1 MRDGPVVWSRLSIQI
16 EKRAG
21 PFHDSRRISSMQ
33 RPSTRGRKTAR
44 AGLALALLALLI
56 SGGADGGLG
65 AGADLEF
72 LAQPARQAW
81 SRGVTWYHKT
91 PPADRV
97 TWGGLTAC
105 AGLGVLVLFGRLVR
119 LRTNRNVP
127 RDFHARFLV
136 RLQDGKLDRGK
147 ALDFCEL
154 NPSPAARV
162 ALGVVRRW
170 DRPVTDQERALA
182 MTVRVEA
189 ERLRRNVGTLRRIA
203 ALAPLLGLLGTLMAT
218 TRALTTTGTD
228 WAPAL
233 GTALGPF
240 TAGVALA
247 ILALVAYD
255 GLAGRIDALVGNL
268 ERVGTETV
276 DAIAMNTPPEPRAG
290 RTPHSLRVEIPEPH
304 LRPIDRE
311 NDYA

>member
-1 MRDGPVVWSRLSIQI
+1 
-16 EKRAG
+16 
-21 PFHDSRRISSMQ
+21 MQ
-33 RPSTRGRKTAR
+33 RSSTPGREMAR
-44 AGLALALLALLI
+44 AGLALALFALLFT
-56 SGGADGGLG
+56 GGADGGFA

-72 LAQPARQAW
+72 LAQPARQVW
-81 SRGVTWYHKT
+81 NRGVNWYHKT

-105 AGLGVLVLFGRLVR
+105 AGLGALVLLGRVVR
-119 LRTNRNVP
+119 LRANRIVP
-127 RDFHARFLV
+127 RDFQARFLV

-170 DRPVTDQERALA
+170 DRPVTDQERALS
-182 MTVRVEA
+182 MTVKVEA
-189 ERLRRNVGTLRRIA
+189 DRLRRNVGTLRRIA

-218 TRALTTTGTD
+218 ARALTTAGTE

-233 GTALGPF
+233 GLALAPL
-240 TAGVALA
+240 TAGVGLA

-255 GLAGRIDALVGNL
+255 GLVARVDALVGNL

-276 DAIAMNTPPEPRAG
+276 DAIAMNTPSEPRAG
-290 RTPHSLRVEIPEPH
+290 RTPHSVRVEIPEPH

>member
-1 MRDGPVVWSRLSIQI
+1 
-16 EKRAG
+16 
-21 PFHDSRRISSMQ
+21 MQ
-33 RPSTRGRKTAR
+33 RPTTRGREMAR
-44 AGLALALLALLI
+44 AGLALALFALVL
-56 SGGADGGLG
+56 SGGADGGLA

-81 SRGVTWYHKT
+81 SKGVAWYHKT

-97 TWGGLTAC
+97 AWGGLTAC
-105 AGLGVLVLFGRLVR
+105 AGLGMLVLLGRVVR
-119 LRTNRNVP
+119 LRAGKIIP
-127 RDFHARFLV
+127 RDFQARFLV

-170 DRPVTDQERALA
+170 ERPVTDQERALA
-182 MTVRVEA
+182 MAVRVEA

-203 ALAPLLGLLGTLMAT
+203 ALAPMLGLLGTLTAAG
-218 TRALTTTGTD
+218 RALAKGGAD
-228 WAPAL
+228 WAPTLGSAL
-233 GTALGPF
+233 SPL

-255 GLAGRIDALVGNL
+255 GLCGRVEALVGHL
-268 ERVGTETV
+268 ERLGTETV
-276 DAIAMNTPPEPRAG
+276 DAIAMNTPVEPRAG
-290 RTPHSLRVEIPEPH
+290 RTPHSVRVEIPESH
-304 LRPIDRE
+304 LRPVDRE
-311 NDYA
+311 SDYA

>member
-1 MRDGPVVWSRLSIQI
+1 
-16 EKRAG
+16 
-21 PFHDSRRISSMQ
+21 MQ
-33 RPSTRGRKTAR
+33 RPSTRGRETAR
-44 AGLALALLALLI
+44 AGLALALLALAF

-65 AGADLEF
+65 AGGDLEF

-81 SRGVTWYHKT
+81 SQAVAWYHKT
-91 PPADRV
+91 PPTDRV
-97 TWGGLTAC
+97 TWGGLVAC
-105 AGLGVLVLFGRLVR
+105 AGLGVLVLLGRLVR
-119 LRTNRNVP
+119 LRTKRIIP
-127 RDFHARFLV
+127 RDFHARFIV

-170 DRPVTDQERALA
+170 DRPVTDQERALT
-182 MTVRVEA
+182 MTVRIEA

-218 TRALTTTGTD
+218 TRALATARTD
-228 WAPAL
+228 WAPVLGSAL
-233 GTALGPF
+233 VPF

-255 GLAGRIDALVGNL
+255 GLVGRVDAIVGNL

-276 DAIAMNTPPEPRAG
+276 DAIAMNTPLEPRAG
-290 RTPHSLRVEIPEPH
+290 RTPHSVRVDIPETH
-304 LRPIDRE
+304 LRPVDRE

>member
-1 MRDGPVVWSRLSIQI
+1 
-16 EKRAG
+16 
-21 PFHDSRRISSMQ
+21 MQ
-33 RPSTRGRKTAR
+33 RPSIRGRAPAR
-44 AGLALALLALLI
+44 TGLAPALSLALLAVVL
-56 SGGADGGLG
+56 SGGADGGAD
-65 AGADLEF
+65 AGGELEF

-81 SRGVTWYHKT
+81 SKVVAWYQKT

-97 TWGGLTAC
+97 AWGGLTAC
-105 AGLGVLVLFGRLVR
+105 AGLGTLVLLGRLVR
-119 LRTNRNVP
+119 LRAGKIIP
-127 RDFHARFLV
+127 RDFQTRFLV

-170 DRPVTDQERALA
+170 DRPVTDQERGLTMA
-182 MTVRVEA
+182 VRVEA

-218 TRALTTTGTD
+218 GRALATAGLD

-233 GTALGPF
+233 GAALSPL

-255 GLAGRIDALVGNL
+255 GLAGRVEALVGSL
-268 ERVGTETV
+268 ERIGTETV
-276 DAIAMNTPPEPRAG
+276 DAIAMNVPVEPRAG
-290 RTPHSLRVEIPEPH
+290 RTPHSVRVEIPEPH
-304 LRPIDRE
+304 LRPLDRE
-311 NDYA
+311 SDYTLSP